1 MNNKFKKFRPLALFG
16 VISVLAVLFFFDIHY
31 AHAGVWDLIWNT
43 TKNGIATLAAY
54 ILYYLV
60 FMPISGVFWAAGQ
73 FFNVCVAIS
82 LNSEVFNTKMVVD
95 GWAISRDVANLF
107 FIFILLYIA
116 IATILQ
122 LSNYGT
128 KQLLGKIII
137 IALLVNF
144 SLLITRVIVDS
155 SNILALEFYDSI
167 SVEGGTATSIMAG
180 GTAKD
185 LSQVFV
191 SGFNPQNLLKS
202 KNFASTIDEGVIDT
216 LLVVVVS
223 MLLASILVLVAAFVL
238 FAAGILFVIRTVTLW
253 LLMVLA
259 PLAFLAMTL
268 PATKGHASKWWTKL
282 FEQSFFAPVFMFL
295 FYLVAKIIDSGFLN
309 NMVTSIDVGG
319 GVSEGFKETFSTFA
333 VVSIQFV
340 FLGALMIACLVIAKQ
355 MGAYGA
361 TTMQS
366 WGQSARKWGQGYAG
380 KVALR
385 RLSPLAREM
394 ESGKAQERSKYNPMR
409 LPMWAARKAGKA
421 APYIPGAQ
429 AGLQTLGTHYG
440 RDVEDRAKNLD
451 KFSSDEL
458 SRRIKIATL
467 PVDRAAIMK
476 KLTERGDIGK
486 LNDVDV
492 RKGKA
497 LLSNVGMAGAIKDID
512 RLRPDLAGTSAEI
525 KKAVS
530 YQNPEHVAKLNK
542 SLSSNNDVIEGM
554 LDHYKAGHISALVN
568 RGDELFAEYAKALEA
583 LDASGAKNTANIA
596 AALRSRKNEGAA
608 KWIETTTAKQLLGLS

>member
-1 MNNKFKKFRPLALFG
+1 MNKKFKKFRPLALIG

-122 LSNYGT
+122 LSNYGM

-202 KNFASTIDEGVIDT
+202 KNFGKTVEEGVVDT

-238 FAAGILFVIRTVTLW
+238 FAAGVLFVIRTVTLW

-268 PATKGHASKWWTKL
+268 PATRGHASKWWTKL

-380 KVALR
+380 RIGKRYTAPVAERLASGTEKTGWGRVVGSGLRKV
-385 RLSPLAREM
+385 PLATK
-394 ESGKAQERSKYNPMR
+394 GLA
-409 LPMWAARKAGKA
+409 KAGTWDKKETEKYEKQYSSYSPAALANIKASPRLNLLNRTQKQAIENIEKKRKKKAEEDGILKTGTSIDKVKVLAKREKEAREEAESKLKAEKA
-421 APYIPGAQ
+421 APKP
-429 AGLQTLGTHYG
+429 
-440 RDVEDRAKNLD
+440 K
-451 KFSSDEL
+451 
-458 SRRIKIATL
+458 
-467 PVDRAAIMK
+467 
-476 KLTERGDIGK
+476 
-486 LNDVDV
+486 
-492 RKGKA
+492 
-497 LLSNVGMAGAIKDID
+497 
-512 RLRPDLAGTSAEI
+512 
-525 KKAVS
+525 
-530 YQNPEHVAKLNK
+530 
-542 SLSSNNDVIEGM
+542 
-554 LDHYKAGHISALVN
+554 
-568 RGDELFAEYAKALEA
+568 
-583 LDASGAKNTANIA
+583 
-596 AALRSRKNEGAA
+596 
-608 KWIETTTAKQLLGLS
+608 ETTEKT